1 MDPYFFL
8 QITPEILGAHRH
20 SRVEALKKAGVVGLV
35 DALLPEE
42 FVDGYADRAL
52 AAPDWLGFWVL
63 KGGEVIG
70 SGGYKSAPVDG
81 ITEIGYGIHPEFWS
95 KGAATALCDRLVS
108 HAFSLGATTVRAH
121 TLHEGVASQKVL
133 TKNGFEYVGDFDEP
147 EDGIVMR
154 WERS

>member
-8 QITPEILGAHRH
+8 QITPEILGAHRQ

-81 ITEIGYGIHPEFWS
+81 VTEIGYGIHPEFWS
-95 KGAATALCDRLVS
+95 KGGDRSLRPARLPCFFPRSDHGSSS
-108 HAFSLGATTVRAH
+108 HPSRGSRFA
-121 TLHEGVASQKVL
+121 K
-133 TKNGFEYVGDFDEP
+133 GFDQQRV
-147 EDGIVMR
+147 
-154 WERS
+154 